1 MPDLKEQEL
10 IDRVVELGF
19 DSVWKIPAP
28 VAVAWLEHT
37 LGSRYTQE
45 DITREVLLNTLTD
58 YMGQHHDTLS
68 LVKTVCQ
75 EAYPGLDFAKAPFYF
90 IDWDKV
96 VEWYKENGVLVV
108 GDGHY
113 FDKHMSSWS
122 LTDIF

>member
-1 MPDLKEQEL
+1 MSDARQQEL

-37 LGSRYTQE
+37 LGSGYTKT
-45 DITREVLLNTLTD
+45 DVTREVLLNTLTD
-58 YMGQHHDTLS
+58 YMGRFDDPVA
-68 LVKTVCQ
+68 LVKSACQ
-75 EAYPGLDFAKAPFYF
+75 EAYPTVDFAKAPFVF
-90 IDWDKV
+90 IDWERVSD
-96 VEWYKENGVLVV
+96 WYQKHGVLVV

-122 LTDIF
+122 LVGLF